1 MWVRP
6 VLGSGWR
13 GAALFRGGWVGLGS
27 LSFTPRSD
35 GGTQRE
41 PGGHHCAEAPPRA
54 RCGAGGGRS
63 LRPSWALLPA
73 LHAGPVPAPA
83 SCRPR
88 SLLGGGDGTSG
99 TPTHRGGCP
108 PDTPPARSV
117 ADDAEPQHVG
127 DRAQRRP
134 LPPRQPR
141 VLRHPQPGEPSALLR
156 PPFSR
161 SDPPSLLLSPR
172 HPRAG
177 RSWPG
182 STPGSLPLCSSI
194 SWGKPSAGSRG
205 RARSAPRVRMGAAG
219 GGSRGGW
226 ERHTAPA
233 EPPPA
238 PQMPSTI
245 R

>member
-1 MWVRP
+1 MQRP
-6 VLGSGWR
+6 PPGH
-13 GAALFRGGWVGLGS
+13 AVGLGEVVPS
-27 LSFTPRSD
+27 GPPGLCSQPCTLAPR
-35 GGTQRE
+35 
-41 PGGHHCAEAPPRA
+41 PR
-54 RCGAGGGRS
+54 
-63 LRPSWALLPA
+63 LRP
-73 LHAGPVPAPA
+73 AGPAA
-83 SCRPR
+83 CW
-88 SLLGGGDGTSG
+88 GGGDGTSG
-99 TPTHRGGCP
+99 TPTRRGGCP

-141 VLRHPQPGEPSALLR
+141 VLRHPQPGEPSAPLR